1 MPRAYI
7 MFIFSIAPQLT
18 TGTNTICA
26 SQSNIEITGSNP
38 DQTSTKQLFSAITYV
53 VIEVRA
59 YNLSNLD
66 FNPKHVFALT
76 GN

>member
-38 DQTSTKQLFSAITYV
+38 DQTSTKQLNIRNVKGMVS
-53 VIEVRA
+53 R
-59 YNLSNLD
+59 D
-66 FNPKHVFALT
+66 FVLQFFWLNTFYLGPV
-76 GN
+76 